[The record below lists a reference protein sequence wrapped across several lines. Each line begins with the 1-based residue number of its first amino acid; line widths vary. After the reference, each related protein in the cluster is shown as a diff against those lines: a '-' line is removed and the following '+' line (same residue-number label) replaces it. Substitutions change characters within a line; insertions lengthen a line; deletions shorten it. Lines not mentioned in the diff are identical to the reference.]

1 MRLSRVLHRGNP
13 VDDEDMACRWLRGVA
28 FVRFFLSLSF
38 RSLWFTIFVLLV
50 VTTFW
55 FCSDCNK
62 RSDGIQDRNV
72 VMQGARHP
80 VPDLEHGITA
90 TGHEGRWR
98 RGEDVNG

>member
-1 MRLSRVLHRGNP
+1 MRLSCVLYRSDP
-13 VDDEDMACRWLRGVA
+13 MDDQDMAWGWLRGVA
-28 FVRFFLSLSF
+28 FIRFFLSLSF
-38 RSLWFTIFVLLV
+38 LPSGFTIFVLLV
-50 VTTFW
+50 VTSFW
-55 FCSDCNK
+55 FCSDHNK

-72 VMQGARHP
+72 IMQGARHP